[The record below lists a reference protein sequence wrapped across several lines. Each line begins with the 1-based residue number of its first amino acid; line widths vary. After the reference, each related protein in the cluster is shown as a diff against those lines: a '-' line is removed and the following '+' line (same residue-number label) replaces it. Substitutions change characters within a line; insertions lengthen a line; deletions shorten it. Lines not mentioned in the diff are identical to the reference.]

1 MPGTDLYSGNME
13 LRNIKIRFIS
23 LVKSG
28 ANQKEF
34 IWKSGDGDGFQV
46 KNVMITKQ
54 DDEKRIIYGI
64 VYSPDEVDSDGDFAT
79 EKEIEKAA
87 YDFLKKSNTGD
98 GVDKQHSF
106 SPESGVFVAESWILK
121 ENDPTFPDEKP
132 GSWAVGIKV
141 DSDEIWKQVKS
152 GDIKGLSMGGVADK
166 HKSTFEKLFKSESLL
181 TKWVSILLNPTEE
194 DEMKKED
201 VEKIVADAIEKA
213 PKALTTK
220 EMGVV
225 LKAAIEE
232 TVKPLVGRLDKIEK
246 TTKGSGQDDDE
257 ITKDEKDLVKIGLD
271 IAKAVNG
278 EE

>member
-1 MPGTDLYSGNME
+1 MPETDLYSGNME

-23 LVKSG
+23 LVKAG
-28 ANQKEF
+28 ANKKQI
-34 IWKSGDGDGFQV
+34 IWKSSDGGFELV
-46 KNVMITKQ
+46 EIPISKR
-54 DDEKRIIYGI
+54 DDEKQVIYGV
-64 VYSPDEVDSDGDFAT
+64 VYSPDEFDTDGEFASK
-79 EKEIEKAA
+79 KEIRKAA
-87 YDFLKKSNTGD
+87 YLFMKESNTGT
-98 GVDKQHSF
+98 GVDKDHSF
-106 SPESGVFVAESWILK
+106 SPEKGVYVAETWILK
-121 ENDPTFPDEKP
+121 ENDPTFSDEKP

-141 DSDEIWKQVKS
+141 DDDEIWKQVKS
-152 GDIKGLSMGGVADK
+152 GDINGLSMGGVADK
-166 HKSTFEKLFKSESLL
+166 HKPTTDIWFKSESQLR
-181 TKWVSILLNPTEE
+181 KWVSNLFNQTEE

-257 ITKDEKDLVKIGLD
+257 VKKSDKDLVKMGLE
-271 IAKAVNG
+271 IAKEFN
-278 EE
+278 EED